1 MKWLF
6 PLAARAPL
14 SLVAALMLVRLAD
27 EWFTFFP
34 AGAIAPI
41 RDDIGLTY
49 AQAGVVLAALP
60 AGGILGHGFAVAAD
74 YVDRRVLAAGGA
86 LVQAACLTGFA
97 LADSFLLLVAVS
109 FLWGTSTDA
118 FVYGCEI
125 ALVDLYHDQ
134 LAPALARVNAF
145 GAVGDLL
152 GPLTL
157 AAAAALGV
165 GWRPVFLSAAVLMA
179 LYGLWLALQRFPPPR
194 PPVSDEHTPLR
205 GILAVLRDPRIILLA
220 LVSALFGVLD
230 EPFWGFTIV
239 YLEKVRETPAG
250 VATLLVAVGVSGGL
264 VGFLSVGSV
273 SRRLAPR
280 AVLLT
285 FAAGVGVAVATLI
298 AVPFV
303 VIQAVSAF
311 IFGFTGAVF
320 YSVLQATILGMRPGQ
335 AGTTSA
341 VVSTIGLLGIA
352 FPPLVGAVSDAA
364 GLTTGLMLY
373 VLVPVIMLVLL
384 VAGAPA
390 VPSMT
395 APEQ

>member
-1 MKWLF
+1 MRWLF
-6 PLAARAPL
+6 PLAVRAPL

-34 AGAIAPI
+34 AGAIAQI
-41 RDDIGLTY
+41 RDDVGLTY
-49 AQAGVVLAALP
+49 AQAGVVLTALP

-74 YVDRRVLAAGGA
+74 YVDRRLLAAGGA
-86 LVQAACLTGFA
+86 FSQALCLTGFA

-109 FLWGTSTDA
+109 FLWGMSTDA
-118 FVYGCEI
+118 FVHGCEV

-165 GWRPVFLSAAVLMA
+165 GWRPVFIAAAILMA
-179 LYGLWLALQRFPPPR
+179 LYGLWLAFQRFPPPQ
-194 PPVSDEHTPLR
+194 PPESEAHTPVR
-205 GILAVLRDPRIILLA
+205 GVLAVLRDPRIVLLA

-239 YLEKVRETPAG
+239 YLEQVRDTPAG
-250 VATLLVAVGVSGGL
+250 VATLLVAVGVGGGL
-264 VGFLSVGSV
+264 IGYLAVGNVG
-273 SRRLAPR
+273 RRLAPR
-280 AVLLT
+280 AILLT
-285 FAAGVGVAVATLI
+285 FAAVVGVAVAALI
-298 AVPFV
+298 AVPYV

-311 IFGFTGAVF
+311 IFGFAGAVF

-364 GLTTGLMLY
+364 ELTTGLALY
-373 VLVPVIMLVLL
+373 VLVPVVMIALL
-384 VAGAPA
+384 VAGAPSGRNVA
-390 VPSMT
+390 TS
-395 APEQ
+395 E

>member
-1 MKWLF
+1 MRWLF
-6 PLAARAPL
+6 PLAVRAPL

-27 EWFTFFP
+27 EWFTFLP
-34 AGAIAPI
+34 AGAIASI

-49 AQAGVVLAALP
+49 AQAGVVLTALP
-60 AGGILGHGFAVAAD
+60 AGGILGHGFAIAAD
-74 YVDRRVLAAGGA
+74 YVDRRLLAAGGA
-86 LVQAACLTGFA
+86 FAQAGCLTGFA

-109 FLWGTSTDA
+109 FLWGMSTDA
-118 FVYGCEI
+118 FVHGCEV

-157 AAAAALGV
+157 AAAAALGA
-165 GWRPVFLSAAVLMA
+165 GWRPVFFAAAVLMA
-179 LYGLWLALQRFPPPR
+179 MYGIWLACLRFPPPR
-194 PPVSDEHTPLR
+194 PPESEARTPLR
-205 GILAVLRDPRIILLA
+205 GILSVLRDPRIVLLA

-239 YLEKVRETPAG
+239 FLEQVRDTPAG
-250 VATLLVAVGVSGGL
+250 VATLLVAVGVGGGL
-264 VGFLSVGSV
+264 VGYLAVGSV

-280 AVLLT
+280 AVLLV
-285 FAAGVGVAVATLI
+285 FAAAVGVAVAGLI

-303 VIQAVSAF
+303 VVQAVSAF
-311 IFGFTGAVF
+311 VFGFAGAIF
-320 YSVLQATILGMRPGQ
+320 YSVLQATILSMRPGQ

-364 GLTTGLMLY
+364 GLTSGLALY
-373 VLVPVIMLVLL
+373 VVVPAVMLALL
-384 VAGAPA
+384 VAGAPVGRSIA
-390 VPSMT
+390 T
-395 APEQ
+395 PE

>member
-6 PLAARAPL
+6 PLAVRAPL

-41 RDDIGLTY
+41 QDDLGLTY
-49 AQAGVVLAALP
+49 VQAGVVLTALP
-60 AGGILGHGFAVAAD
+60 AGGILEHGFAVAAD

-86 LVQAACLTGFA
+86 FVQAFCLAGFA
-97 LADSFLLLVAVS
+97 IADSFLLLVVVS
-109 FLWGTSTDA
+109 FLWGMSTDA
-118 FVYGCEI
+118 FVSGCEV

-157 AAAAALGV
+157 AAAAALGA
-165 GWRPVFLSAAVLMA
+165 GWRSVFLAAAVLMA
-179 LYGLWLALQRFPPPR
+179 LYALWLVFQRFPPPR
-194 PPVSDEHTPLR
+194 PPASEDHTPVR
-205 GILAVLRDPRIILLA
+205 GVLSVLRDPRIVLLA

-239 YLEKVRETPAG
+239 YLEQVRETPAG

-264 VGFLSVGSV
+264 AGFLAVDRV
-273 SRRLAPR
+273 SRALAPR
-280 AVLLT
+280 TALLV
-285 FAAGVGVAVATLI
+285 FAAGVGLAVATLI
-298 AVPFV
+298 IARFV

-311 IFGFTGAVF
+311 AFGFTGAVF
-320 YSVLQATILGMRPGQ
+320 YSVLQAVILGMRPGQ

-352 FPPLVGAVSDAA
+352 FPPLVGAVSDAT

-373 VLVPVIMLVLL
+373 VLVPVLMLLL
-384 VAGAPA
+384 LAAGAPA
-390 VPSMT
+390 TREATPS
-395 APEQ
+395 Q